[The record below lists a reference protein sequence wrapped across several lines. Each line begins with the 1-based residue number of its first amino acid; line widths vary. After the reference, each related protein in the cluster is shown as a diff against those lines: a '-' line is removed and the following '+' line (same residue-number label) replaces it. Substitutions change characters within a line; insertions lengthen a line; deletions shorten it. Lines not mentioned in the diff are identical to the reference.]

1 MSSGEA
7 PRPTGEEDP
16 LRPGDR
22 RILEQYLG
30 HLRIERGL
38 SENTLA
44 AYRRD
49 LRRYLVDLARRE
61 VDPAAV
67 DPEQLGEWLQSLRTG
82 AEIGRASCRERV

>member
-49 LRRYLVDLARRE
+49 LRRYLVDLARPR
-61 VDPAAV
+61 
-67 DPEQLGEWLQSLRTG
+67 G
-82 AEIGRASCRERV
+82 APPPGGPP